1 MSNSIN
7 DCADDRQKNLY
18 KKFSSTHFLS
28 NPNNVH
34 HVLLWNTLFRRNLN
48 KLATDY
54 LGIKLHFY
62 QQIILYFMGLSQLVA
77 IIASR
82 AAAKSFII
90 ALYVCCRAITRPY
103 SRIVLGSATRGQSK
117 LIISEKIVNELM
129 EMSPALRK
137 EIRSIKDSQNES
149 VVYLKNGSTIK
160 VFTANKFARGLRSH
174 CAVREECMQIDQD
187 VDNSVISP
195 FQTIRQAPYMLETYY
210 SSIECLKEDPQ
221 DVYISS
227 SWFDS
232 HYVWDK
238 IVDPNFKDMLNDKNV
253 CVLAFDESIT
263 LKHNIRTQKQM
274 QQEKRKQ
281 DPLTFA
287 IEFLNLRPKE
297 NASAF
302 FTYKMLMDNQNL
314 KRVFYPRVDSD
325 VRLGIKN
332 KYAIPKV
339 AGEIRVVSCDF
350 AFVSGEKND
359 NSAYTLIRA
368 IPEART
374 YDNGGSEFE
383 VKNGYR
389 REISYVDAPKG
400 GDIMMQTIRIRQL
413 YEDFDADYFVLDAR
427 NAGSQIVLNL
437 GKVLFDEERQKEYG
451 QIMKAMNNE
460 TYANAVKNPSAKE
473 CIFVINAT
481 QQLNSDMATAFRL
494 NLEEG
499 KVNLLVNL
507 NTAQEDILSNIKEYQ
522 NETDVDKQF
531 EFEKP
536 FLETQAL
543 INETAELLYEKNP
556 QTGTIRIYEKGN
568 NTKDRYVSAAMG
580 NYFIDLL
587 ELDLLGSDSDYDYD
601 FSDDY

>member
-1 MSNSIN
+1 MSNIVK

-18 KKFSSTHFLS
+18 KKFPSTHFLS
-28 NPNNVH
+28 NPTNVH

-62 QQIILYFMGLSQLVA
+62 QQIILYFMGISQLVA

-137 EIRSIKDSQNES
+137 EIRNIKDSQNES
-149 VVYLKNGSTIK
+149 VVYFKNGSTIK

-174 CAVREECMQIDQD
+174 CAVREECMQIEQE

-210 SSIECLKEDPQ
+210 SSIDILKEDPQ

-227 SWFDS
+227 SCFDQ
-232 HYVWDK
+232 HWVWDK
-238 IVDPNFKDMLNDKNV
+238 IVDPNFKSMLKDDNV

-281 DPLTFA
+281 DPITFA
-287 IEFLNLRPKE
+287 IEFLNLRPKQ
-297 NASAF
+297 NSSAF

-314 KRVFYPRVDSD
+314 KRVFYPRDNAD
-325 VRLGIKN
+325 VRIGTKN
-332 KYAIPKV
+332 KFAIPKQD
-339 AGEIRVVSCDF
+339 GEIRIVACDF
-350 AFVSGEKND
+350 AFVSGADND
-359 NSAYTLIRA
+359 NSSYVLIRA

-374 YDNGGSEFE
+374 YDNGGADFE
-383 VKNGYR
+383 VRNGYR
-389 REISYVDAPKG
+389 REYSYIYSPKG
-400 GDIMMQTIRIRQL
+400 GDTMLQTIKIRQL
-413 YEDFDADYFVLDAR
+413 FEDFDADYFVLDAR
-427 NAGSQIVLNL
+427 NGGSQVVINL
-437 GKVLFDEERQKEYG
+437 GKVLFDEERQREYP
-451 QIMKAMNNE
+451 QLKAMNSD
-460 TYANAVKNPSAKE
+460 TYANLVKNPNARE
-473 CIFVINAT
+473 CIYVINAT
-481 QQLNSDMATAFRL
+481 QQLNSDMASAFRI
-494 NLEEG
+494 NLDEG
-499 KVNLLVNL
+499 KINLLVNL

-522 NETDVDKQF
+522 NETDLDKQI
-531 EFEKP
+531 EFERP

-543 INETAELLYEKNP
+543 INETAELMYEKNP
-556 QTGTIRIYEKGN
+556 QTGTIKIHEKGK
-568 NTKDRYVSAAMG
+568 NTKDRYVAAAMG
-580 NYFIDLL
+580 SYFIDQL
-587 ELDLLGSDSDYDYD
+587 ELDMLTTSSEYEYSTLIN
-601 FSDDY
+601 